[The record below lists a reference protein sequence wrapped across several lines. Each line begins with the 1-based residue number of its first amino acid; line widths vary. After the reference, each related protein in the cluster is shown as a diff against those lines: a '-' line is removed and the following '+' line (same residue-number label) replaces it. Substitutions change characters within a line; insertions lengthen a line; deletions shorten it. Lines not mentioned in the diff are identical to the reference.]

1 MKADGIGLISMA
13 TSKGVRPP
21 QSFLQAWATQACKS
35 RFGDQ
40 GSQASKILIEGVNTK
55 VCTFAMTN
63 GISKKQA
70 VLDFA
75 SDKYASRDLKKLC
88 SQVFNAGNFIV

>member
-1 MKADGIGLISMA
+1 MKANGIGLISMA
-13 TSKGVRPP
+13 TSKDVWPP
-21 QSFLQAWATQACKS
+21 KSFLQAWEIQACKS
-35 RFGDQ
+35 WFGDQ
-40 GSQASKILIEGVNTK
+40 GSQASKILIEEVNTK
-55 VCTFAMTN
+55 VRTFAMAN

-75 SDKYASRDLKKLC
+75 SDKYASRDSKKLC